1 MYVSSTDNSR
11 SVDTW
16 TAAATGS
23 ATRASRAVAT
33 VVAATAALTAVHVEA
48 AATTDSSAV
57 TAEDAA
63 TMAPPAAAPTAALAI
78 RYVTARNCYKSLLE
92 WHCMKVQYNISVRPS
107 SKSRWP
113 QYVSAL

>member
-33 VVAATAALTAVHVEA
+33 ADAATAALTAVHVAA
-48 AATTDSSAV
+48 AATTDSSAA
-57 TAEDAA
+57 TAEAA
-63 TMAPPAAAPTAALAI
+63 VTTAPPAAAPTAALAI

-92 WHCMKVQYNISVRPS
+92 WWHCMKVQYSILMSDGHPKPDCHINT
-107 SKSRWP
+107 
-113 QYVSAL
+113 